1 MISGKMMS
9 LTQTVR
15 PVLNEAW
22 AKRPLGTP
30 RHPKSES
37 RTSTRTRAASLE
49 KMQRAGSIKINHS
62 IISKSGYRVEEVG
75 QRVDHAVSRSSNRA
89 VVETDGSLVF
99 GLTMKTAMTMKRVK
113 KGEINFI
120 WEKKFIVAKVKNS
133 VMLQPRMG
141 EWIPIDCNLNVE
153 NNNDFYIP

>member
-9 LTQTVR
+9 LTQTVL

-62 IISKSGYRVEEVG
+62 IISKSGYRAEEVG
-75 QRVDHAVSRSSNRA
+75 QRVGH
-89 VVETDGSLVF
+89 T
-99 GLTMKTAMTMKRVK
+99 
-113 KGEINFI
+113 
-120 WEKKFIVAKVKNS
+120 W
-133 VMLQPRMG
+133 
-141 EWIPIDCNLNVE
+141 
-153 NNNDFYIP
+153 